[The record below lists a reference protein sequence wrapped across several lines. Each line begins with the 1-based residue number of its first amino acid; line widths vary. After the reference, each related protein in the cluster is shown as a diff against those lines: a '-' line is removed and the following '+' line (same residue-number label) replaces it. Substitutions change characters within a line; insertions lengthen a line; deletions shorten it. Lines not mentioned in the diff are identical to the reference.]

1 MEAKKRP
8 YYNYDPVIL
17 IAVIVLIGIGLV
29 AVYSASSILAQERYG
44 DHYYYLRKQLIFCLF
59 GLVLMI
65 LAKNINYL
73 FYRRLVYFFLGSNLI
88 LLTLLLVPGLGV
100 KVGGAQRWF
109 RIGLISIQP
118 SEAAKLS
125 LAIFVAY
132 SMSRNVE
139 HMGTFLHGLLPHLM
153 VAAVFMILIFLQP
166 DLGTAILIGMW
177 MLILL
182 FIGGVHLG
190 QLLVLL
196 GLITPVVFYLISHS
210 AYRLN
215 RWWAFL
221 NPWEDPHGFG
231 FQIIHSFLA
240 FGSGG
245 LLGAGLGN
253 SKQKLFYLPEPHTDF
268 ILAIIAEEIGFIGV
282 SVLVI
287 LFAFV
292 VIRGI
297 RIALHA
303 PELFGTYLAL
313 GITFM
318 LAIQVVVNMGVV
330 MALLPTKGLTLPFIS
345 YGGSS
350 LVVSLMGMGILMSI
364 SRSSLEESGRQEE
377 AGSRTRSTTNP
388 ARLASQSGTG
398 RH

>member
-1 MEAKKRP
+1 MVPKKRP
-8 YYNYDPVIL
+8 AYNYEPFIL
-17 IAVIVLIGIGLV
+17 ISVLLLIGIGLV
-29 AVYSASSILAQERYG
+29 AVYSASSVLAEERFG
-44 DHYYYLRKQLIFCLF
+44 DHYYYLKRQIGFCLF
-59 GLVLMI
+59 GLLLMI

-73 FYRRLVYFFLGSNLI
+73 FYRRMVYLFLGSSLI
-88 LLTLLLVPGLGV
+88 LLVLLLVPGLGV

-109 RIGLISIQP
+109 RFGFISIQP
-118 SEAAKLS
+118 SEIVKLS

-132 SMSRNVE
+132 SMSKNIE
-139 HMGTFLHGLLPHLM
+139 NIGTFSHGLLPHLL
-153 VAAVFMILIFLQP
+153 VAAIFITLILLQP
-166 DLGTAILIGMW
+166 DLGTAIIIGMW

-182 FIGGVHLG
+182 FIGGVNLG
-190 QLLVLL
+190 QLLVLG
-196 GLITPVVFYLISHS
+196 GLITPVVFYLVSHT

-245 LLGAGLGN
+245 LLGVGIGN

-282 SVLVI
+282 SVLLI
-287 LFAFV
+287 LFAFII
-292 VIRGI
+292 IRGI
-297 RIALHA
+297 KIALNA
-303 PELFGTYLAL
+303 PELFGTYLAM
-313 GITFM
+313 GISCM
-318 LAIQVVVNMGVV
+318 LAVQVIVNMGVV

-350 LVVSLMGMGILMSI
+350 LIVSLIGMGILMNI
-364 SRSSLEESGRQEE
+364 SRRSLER
-377 AGSRTRSTTNP
+377 P
-388 ARLASQSGTG
+388 
-398 RH
+398 

>member
-1 MEAKKRP
+1 MALKKGHH
-8 YYNYDPVIL
+8 YNYDPVIL

-29 AVYSASSILAQERYG
+29 AVYSASSILAEERFG
-44 DHYYYLRKQLIFCLF
+44 DHYYYLRRQTVFCLF
-59 GLVLMI
+59 GLLLMI

-73 FYRRLVYFFLGSNLI
+73 FYRRLVYFFLGLSLI
-88 LLTLLLVPGLGV
+88 LLILLLVPGFGV

-109 RIGLISIQP
+109 RFGLISMQP
-118 SEAAKLS
+118 SEVAKLS

-132 SMSRNVE
+132 SMSKNVE
-139 HMGTFLHGLLPHLM
+139 KMGSFSHGLLPHLL
-153 VAAVFMILIFLQP
+153 VAALFIILILQQP
-166 DLGTAILIGMW
+166 DLGTAIIIGMW
-177 MLILL
+177 LLILL
-182 FIGGVHLG
+182 FIGGVSLG
-190 QLLVLL
+190 QLLVLV
-196 GLITPVVFYLISHS
+196 GLIAPVAFYLISHT
-210 AYRLN
+210 AYRLS

-245 LLGAGLGN
+245 LLGVGIGN

-282 SVLVI
+282 SVLLI

-297 RIALHA
+297 KIALNA
-303 PELFGTYLAL
+303 PEVFGAYLAM
-313 GITFM
+313 GISCM
-318 LAIQVVVNMGVV
+318 LAIQVIVNMGVV

-350 LVVSLMGMGILMSI
+350 LIVSLTGMGILMNI
-364 SRSSLEESGRQEE
+364 SKKSLEALNGQW
-377 AGSRTRSTTNP
+377 AVGSR
-388 ARLASQSGTG
+388 
-398 RH
+398 H

>member
-1 MEAKKRP
+1 MVPEERHHYK
-8 YYNYDPVIL
+8 YDPVIL
-17 IAVIVLIGIGLV
+17 ITVILLIGAGLV
-29 AVYSASSILAQERYG
+29 AVYSASSILAEERYG
-44 DHYYYLRKQLIFCLF
+44 DHYYYLRRQAIFCLF
-59 GLVLMI
+59 GILLMI

-73 FYRRLVYFFLGSNLI
+73 FYRKLVYFFLGSSLI
-88 LLTLLLVPGLGV
+88 LLILLLVPGLGY
-100 KVGGAQRWF
+100 KVGGAQRWLRLGF
-109 RIGLISIQP
+109 ISIQP

-132 SMSRNVE
+132 SMSKNVE
-139 HMGTFLHGLLPHLM
+139 NMKTFSHGLLPHLL
-153 VAAVFMILIFLQP
+153 VTALFVILIFQQP
-166 DLGTAILIGMW
+166 DLGTAIIIGMW

-182 FIGGVHLG
+182 FIGGVNLG
-190 QLLVLL
+190 QLFVLV
-196 GLITPVVFYLISHS
+196 GLITPVAFYLISHT

-245 LLGAGLGN
+245 LSGVGLGN

-282 SVLVI
+282 SILVI

-313 GITFM
+313 GITCM
-318 LAIQVVVNMGVV
+318 LAVQVIVNMGVV

-350 LVVSLMGMGILMSI
+350 LVVSLIGMGILMNI
-364 SRSSLEESGRQEE
+364 SKRSLE
-377 AGSRTRSTTNP
+377 
-388 ARLASQSGTG
+388 ASSKPVDSKQ
-398 RH
+398 